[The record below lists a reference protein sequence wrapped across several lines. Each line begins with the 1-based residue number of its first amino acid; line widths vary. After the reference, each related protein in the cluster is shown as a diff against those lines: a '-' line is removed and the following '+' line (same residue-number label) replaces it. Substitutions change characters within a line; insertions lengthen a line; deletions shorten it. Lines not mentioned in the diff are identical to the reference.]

1 MFSTRLP
8 SRLAPN
14 ALARA
19 VAARRAAGR
28 PFVDL
33 TCSNPTAVA
42 LPYPPGLLG
51 ALGADAGV
59 RYRPEPRGL
68 ADARAAVAAGYGE
81 AAHVDPGL
89 IVLTAST
96 SEAYAWLFKLLCDPG
111 AEVLVPQ
118 PSYPLFDL
126 LTRLE
131 GVTARPY
138 HLEYHGAWALD
149 RESVERTTSAATRAV
164 LVVSPN
170 NPTGSC
176 LRAADRE
183 WLVTHAASRGL
194 ALISDEVFADYPLAR
209 RPDATSL
216 LGDTRAL
223 TFTLGGLSK
232 SAGLPQ
238 VKLGWIVASGPQ
250 ADVAAALERLDVIS
264 DSYLSV
270 STPVQAAAPALLE
283 AGSAIR
289 RAIHARVRRNLDA
302 LRAAVTA
309 RPDVT
314 LLDPEGGWSAVLR
327 VPAFATEEAIVL
339 RLLDEAGVL
348 VHPGYFFDFPHE
360 AYLVVSLLP
369 EPAAFDEATG
379 RLLSLVSGAAA

>member
-1 MFSTRLP
+1 
-8 SRLAPN
+8 
-14 ALARA
+14 
-19 VAARRAAGR
+19 
-28 PFVDL
+28 
-33 TCSNPTAVA
+33 
-42 LPYPPGLLG
+42 
-51 ALGADAGV
+51 
-59 RYRPEPRGL
+59 
-68 ADARAAVAAGYGE
+68 
-81 AAHVDPGL
+81 
-89 IVLTAST
+89 
-96 SEAYAWLFKLLCDPG
+96 
-111 AEVLVPQ
+111 
-118 PSYPLFDL
+118 
-126 LTRLE
+126 
-131 GVTARPY
+131 
-138 HLEYHGAWALD
+138 
-149 RESVERTTSAATRAV
+149 
-164 LVVSPN
+164 VS
-170 NPTGSC
+170 
-176 LRAADRE
+176 
-183 WLVTHAASRGL
+183 HAASRRL

-216 LGDTRAL
+216 LGEARAL

-238 VKLGWIVASGPQ
+238 VKLGWIVASGP
-250 ADVAAALERLDVIS
+250 AGDVAAALERLDVIS

-283 AGSAIR
+283 AGLAIR

-327 VPAFATEEAIVL
+327 VPAVATEQAIVL

-348 VHPGYFFDFPHE
+348 VHPGYFFDFPRE

-369 EPAAFDEATG
+369 EPAAFDEAAG

>member
-1 MFSTRLP
+1 
-8 SRLAPN
+8 
-14 ALARA
+14 
-19 VAARRAAGR
+19 
-28 PFVDL
+28 
-33 TCSNPTAVA
+33 
-42 LPYPPGLLG
+42 
-51 ALGADAGV
+51 
-59 RYRPEPRGL
+59 
-68 ADARAAVAAGYGE
+68 VAAGYGE
-81 AAHVDPGL
+81 LAHVDPGS

-111 AEVLVPQ
+111 ADVLVPQ

-138 HLEYHGAWALD
+138 HLEYHGVWALD
-149 RESVERTTSAATRAV
+149 RRSVERATSAATRAV

-183 WLVTHAASRGL
+183 WLVSHAASRRL

-216 LGDTRAL
+216 LGEARAL

-238 VKLGWIVASGPQ
+238 VKLGWIVASGP
-250 ADVAAALERLDVIS
+250 AGDVAAALERLDVIS

-327 VPAFATEEAIVL
+327 VPAVATEQAIVL

-348 VHPGYFFDFPHE
+348 VHPGYFFDFPRE

-369 EPAAFDEATG
+369 EPAAFDEAAG